1 MLEDFLDIIRFE
13 VNDSNVD
20 TGEDIEGQWMD
31 MDNDG
36 VNEPFLAD
44 VDGVFD
50 IMAADAD
57 GDGIFDNFED
67 ISGGFE
73 DSMVEMDAEIYA
85 EDTNGDDI
93 ADTVNT
99 ETTIDSDNDFRPDY
113 YSVTEEVDVN
123 GNGVADFIIFSED
136 INGDPVFDAVTQ
148 WDDPDGEENWEEVC
162 SDGMELA
169 DAEAY
174 NVYDHFEPENSDG
187 NGIIGDPG
195 DAMESWHVQS
205 GNTCAVV
212 SQEFALESIFDRE
225 FDEDELRELAEDN
238 GWYNNGTSMEDVG
251 KIMEYYGVNVEQS
264 IGNSLDD
271 LKESLAEGNQV
282 IVGVDADELWS
293 GQNEEMFGPGMDADH
308 AIQVIGF
315 DESDMANPMVIINDS
330 GVANGQGVMV
340 PAEEFLDAW
349 EDSGCFMVEA
359 Y

>member
-1 MLEDFLDIIRFE
+1 MYD
-13 VNDSNVD
+13 
-20 TGEDIEGQWMD
+20 GE
-31 MDNDG
+31 
-36 VNEPFLAD
+36 
-44 VDGVFD
+44 
-50 IMAADAD
+50 AD
-57 GDGIFDNFED
+57 GGKYF
-67 ISGGFE
+67 
-73 DSMVEMDAEIYA
+73 
-85 EDTNGDDI
+85 
-93 ADTVNT
+93 
-99 ETTIDSDNDFRPDY
+99 Y
-113 YSVTEEVDVN
+113 YDV
-123 GNGVADFIIFSED
+123 F
-136 INGDPVFDAVTQ
+136 T
-148 WDDPDGEENWEEVC
+148 
-162 SDGMELA
+162 
-169 DAEAY
+169 
-174 NVYDHFEPENSDG
+174 
-187 NGIIGDPG
+187 G

-251 KIMEYYGVNVEQS
+251 KIMEYYGANVEQS

-271 LKESLAEGNQV
+271 LKESLAQGNQV